1 MQQSIRYLKTP
12 DQVRLAWASSGR
24 GPPFVKVSNWLTHLN
39 YDLDSPLWRHWIEF
53 LSSHFRLIRYDE
65 RGCGM
70 SDWEVTDL
78 SLERWTADLAQI
90 VEASDPGEQ
99 FVLFGASQ
107 GTAAAVAYAVRHPQ
121 RVSHLILYGGYALGW
136 VHRGDPEEQ
145 VRYHAIAELI
155 RTGWGKENPV
165 FRQVFT
171 ARFVPEARTEH
182 IQWFNELCRRTTSP
196 DMAARLLCARG
207 QTNFRELLPQVR
219 VPTLV
224 LHARR
229 DEVVPFAM
237 GQMLATEI
245 PGAEFVELDSR
256 NHILLADE
264 PGWARFKDA
273 VLEFTGRAAEV
284 ADPRLAALSARE
296 REILGAVVAGKTNA
310 EIGATLFLSE
320 KTVRNSLTR
329 IFEKLGVHSR
339 TQAAVLARDRGW
351 TLAASA
357 RGRSSTSGDPV
368 RRRPARPPG

>member
-1 MQQSIRYLKTP
+1 MQQSIRYLKSS
-12 DQVRLAWASSGR
+12 DQVRLAWASSGE

-39 YDLDSPLWRHWIEF
+39 YDLDSPLWRHWIET
-53 LSSHFRLIRYDE
+53 LSAHFRLIRYDE

-70 SDWEVTDL
+70 SDWEASDL
-78 SLERWTADLAQI
+78 SSERWSADLEEI
-90 VEASDPGEQ
+90 IDVSDPGEQ

-107 GTAAAVAYAVRHPQ
+107 GTAAAVAYAVSHPR

-136 VHRGDPEEQ
+136 ARRGDRDEQ
-145 VRYHAIAELI
+145 LRYQAIVDLI

-171 ARFVPEARTEH
+171 ARFVPEARTEQ
-182 IQWFNELCRRTTSP
+182 IAWFNELCRRTTSP
-196 DMAARLLCARG
+196 EMAARLLVARG
-207 QTNFRELLPQVR
+207 QTDFRDLLPQVR

-229 DEVVPFAM
+229 DEVVPFSM

-245 PGAEFVELDSR
+245 PGAEFIELDSR

-264 PGWARFKDA
+264 PAWARFRDA
-273 VLEFTGRAAEV
+273 MLEFTGRAVLISE
-284 ADPRLAALSARE
+284 DPRLVALTARE
-296 REILGAVVAGKTNA
+296 REILAAVVGGQTNA

-329 IFEKLGVHSR
+329 IFDKLGVHSR

-351 TLAASA
+351 PLALPA
-357 RGRSSTSGDPV
+357 RGRPTP
-368 RRRPARPPG
+368 